1 MDISNYD
8 VNLKI
13 NYNDNDGYRKSLRTV
28 FQMSSSNMKPDLES
42 DIDDETRDELLYDEL
57 STSKVLEYV
66 FKHTQHHHLFQ
77 RLYDEAAALMFS
89 TDRNIGMTV
98 LFSYDYLVLFHSCI
112 CEFLNTEQLD
122 ENGPNYVSLQKK
134 LLD

>member
-8 VNLKI
+8 VDLKI
-13 NYNDNDGYRKSLRTV
+13 NYNDNHGYRKSLRTL
-28 FQMSSSNMKPDLES
+28 FQMNSPDMIPDLES

-66 FKHTQHHHLFQ
+66 FKGTQKHYLFQ
-77 RLYDEAAALMFS
+77 RLYDGAAALMFS

-98 LFSYDYLVLFHSCI
+98 LFSYDYLVLFHSCV
-112 CEFLNTEQLD
+112 CEFLNTGQLD
-122 ENGPNYVSLQKK
+122 ENGSNYVSLRKK